1 MPASGDGVNDGSVSR
16 PVRWNGV
23 WEVGGIPRNPFDCP
37 KGGLVAFPSQ
47 TQKAAK
53 EMGGKGAFGG
63 SWNRMII
70 CAQETGQGHV
80 RSRASE
86 AELG

>member
-1 MPASGDGVNDGSVSR
+1 MEWS
-16 PVRWNGV
+16 
-23 WEVGGIPRNPFDCP
+23 VGGGGHSP
-37 KGGLVAFPSQ
+37 KPLRLPQGGLVAFPSQ

-53 EMGGKGAFGG
+53 EMGGKGAFAG
-63 SWNRMII
+63 SWNRMIV

-80 RSRASE
+80 RSRALE